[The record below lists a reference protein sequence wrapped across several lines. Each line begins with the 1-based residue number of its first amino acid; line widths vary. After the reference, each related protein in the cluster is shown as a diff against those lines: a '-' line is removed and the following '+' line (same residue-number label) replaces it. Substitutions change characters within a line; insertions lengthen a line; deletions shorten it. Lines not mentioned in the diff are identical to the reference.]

1 MTEAACPIKLFEYFA
16 AGKPV
21 VSTDLPE
28 VRDAA
33 RSFLPWIV
41 ALPLVSIW
49 SFQLDGIF
57 LGATHTRALR
67 NAMLVSLSL
76 FLVFVWL
83 FMPLW
88 GNHGLWLA
96 LLLFMVVRAV
106 TLVVQYP
113 AIPRS
118 LR

>member
-1 MTEAACPIKLFEYFA
+1 MLIDAL
-16 AGKPV
+16 
-21 VSTDLPE
+21 TDLPE

-33 RSFLPWIV
+33 RTYLPWVV
-41 ALPLVSIW
+41 ALPFVSVW

-67 NAMLVSLSL
+67 NAMIVSLAL
-76 FLVFVWL
+76 FVLFVWVFVS
-83 FMPLW
+83 LW
-88 GNHGLWLA
+88 DNHGLWLA
-96 LLLFMVVRAV
+96 LMLFMVARAV
-106 TLVVQYP
+106 TLGVQYP

>member
-1 MTEAACPIKLFEYFA
+1 M
-16 AGKPV
+16 AGV
-21 VSTDLPE
+21 FSLAFGGLGWLLIEVLTDLPE

-33 RSFLPWIV
+33 RSFLPWAV
-41 ALPLVSIW
+41 ALPLISVW

-67 NAMLVSLSL
+67 NAMIVSLGV
-76 FLVFVWL
+76 FLIAVWL
-83 FMPLW
+83 LMGLW
-88 GNHGLWLA
+88 DNHGLWLA
-96 LLLFMVVRAV
+96 LVIFMIARAV

-118 LR
+118 LSQ